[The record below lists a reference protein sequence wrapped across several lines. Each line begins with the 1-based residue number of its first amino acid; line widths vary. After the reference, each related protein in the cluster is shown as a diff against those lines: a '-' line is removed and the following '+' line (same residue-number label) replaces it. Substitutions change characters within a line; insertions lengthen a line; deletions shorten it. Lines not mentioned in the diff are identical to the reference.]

1 MTSLETP
8 RGTTRLNYNLVSQPA
23 VELTDLEGGRG
34 EVTLEAA
41 VLDAHRFGGL
51 VTRIPTAVPS
61 LLRQVFVPI
70 LLHSLGK
77 PDPDVWEERFRRGS
91 FSTEEQADI
100 AQYFED
106 HQDRFWLF
114 GDTDRPFAQTPGLE
128 SLSGEV
134 KPVSVLLP
142 HITSGNGVPLFTP
155 FTDGSGPVL
164 APIEAFEAV
173 LHCLDWDTAA
183 LKTGAA
189 GDPKVTGGTT
199 KANPTGNL
207 GFLGVTVPLG
217 TTFFH
222 TLMLN
227 VPADWGGLRSGD
239 LPQWARKE
247 PPGPTWTVRPS
258 NGLMDHVTW
267 PSRRIRLVAQERPTG
282 PVVTGAVCTAGDRR
296 IELPEEEP
304 HTLWKRSPDKRLKGR
319 FMPMRHRSGKAAWRS
334 LDALLALSHD
344 DTAEVRTSVLLDQ
357 AGVFVREGRIPI
369 DYPLRV
375 AVFGLEYGTQSA
387 VITNAIVDEMP
398 LPVAALTSYDS
409 FARSSVLEAV
419 EQADRLRLSLDRYQN
434 DLREASG
441 GDKLTWDKGSHT
453 GAEFIAALDLPI
465 RRLLAGFQS
474 AGEDT
479 DLIEAGMRAW
489 EQILWSRGETIAAQ
503 LLESASPESFIAIAS
518 KTRTRT
524 ASPVARADRL
534 LKEALSDTLTR
545 ESKRRNPPRQGD
557 QQT

>member
-1 MTSLETP
+1 MGSTP
-8 RGTTRLNYNLVSQPA
+8 LNHELVSQPA
-23 VELTDLEGGRG
+23 VELTDLVGNR
-34 EVTLEAA
+34 VEASLSTA
-41 VLDAHRFGGL
+41 ILDAHRFSGL

-61 LLRQVFVPI
+61 LLRRVFVPI
-70 LLHSLGK
+70 LLHSLGM
-77 PDPDVWEERFRRGS
+77 PDPEVWEERFRRGS
-91 FSTEEQADI
+91 FSKKERSDI
-100 AQYFED
+100 AQYFEA
-106 HQDRFWLF
+106 HHDRFWLL

-128 SLSGEV
+128 SLSGGV
-134 KPVSVLLP
+134 KPINVLLP

-155 FTDGSGPVL
+155 FTDGSGPEL
-164 APIEAFEAV
+164 SPIEAFEAV

-189 GDPKVTGGTT
+189 GDDKVTGGTT

-207 GFLGVTVPLG
+207 GFLGVTIPLG

-227 VPADWGGLRSGD
+227 IPTGWGGLRPGD
-239 LPQWARKE
+239 LPQWARKD
-247 PPGPTWTVRPS
+247 PPGPTWTIRPS
-258 NGLMDHVTW
+258 DGPMDHFTW
-267 PSRRIRLVAQERPTG
+267 PSRRIRLVAEERPAG
-282 PVVTGAVCTAGDRR
+282 PVITGAVCTAGDRLS
-296 IELPEEEP
+296 ELPEEEP
-304 HTLWKRSPDKRLKGR
+304 HTLWKRSLDKKLKGR
-319 FMPMRHRSGKAAWRS
+319 FVPLRHRSGKAAWRS
-334 LDALLALSHD
+334 LDALLALARD
-344 DTAEVRTSVLLDQ
+344 DAAEMRTSVLLDQ

-409 FARSSVLEAV
+409 FTRSSVLEAV
-419 EQADRLRLSLDRYQN
+419 EQADQLRLSLDRFQN

-441 GDKLTWDKGSHT
+441 GDKLTWDTGSHT
-453 GAEFIAALDLPI
+453 GTEFIASLDLTI

-479 DLIEAGMRAW
+479 ELIEAGMRAW
-489 EQILWSRGETIAAQ
+489 EQSLWSRCETIAAQ
-503 LLESASPESFIAIAS
+503 LLESAPPESFIAIAS
-518 KTRTRT
+518 KSRTRT

-534 LKEALSDTLTR
+534 LKEALSSTLTR
-545 ESKRRNPPRQGD
+545 EAVRRNPPRQGD
-557 QQT
+557 PQT